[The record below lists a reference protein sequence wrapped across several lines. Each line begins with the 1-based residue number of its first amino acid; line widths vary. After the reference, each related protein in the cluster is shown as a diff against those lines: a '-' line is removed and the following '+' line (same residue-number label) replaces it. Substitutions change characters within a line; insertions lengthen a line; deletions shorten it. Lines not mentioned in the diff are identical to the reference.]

1 MKSNEIPVEVWDSL
15 PHVEYVPYSF
25 DVTAD
30 GNRAVIAL
38 CSEDVDFPEIWVFE
52 NDAKKMIQVD
62 NDVLIDYPISKAFWA
77 ENQID
82 IVIVSKLNDSE
93 PGLLRIDVDTGTCY
107 SMEEIKLLS
116 EYVTSKNSAIV
127 DFTETKAEDLDEE
140 KDIEVGNYE
149 SYVRMFA
156 ETFKVMMDEEMHLL
170 SQPGEEAFRERKILR
185 YYLGGIIYLLDE
197 AAEKHKLEKFVS
209 YDDIPP
215 EVEK

>member
-93 PGLLRIDVDTGTCY
+93 PGLLRIDADTGT
-107 SMEEIKLLS
+107 
-116 EYVTSKNSAIV
+116 
-127 DFTETKAEDLDEE
+127 
-140 KDIEVGNYE
+140 
-149 SYVRMFA
+149 
-156 ETFKVMMDEEMHLL
+156 
-170 SQPGEEAFRERKILR
+170 
-185 YYLGGIIYLLDE
+185 
-197 AAEKHKLEKFVS
+197 
-209 YDDIPP
+209 
-215 EVEK
+215 